1 MEKVYR
7 PRLTQREAQ
16 MLHRAIGESCL
27 RSMNAVEYWSKRLYQ
42 GTMSPEIVSDWE
54 NASKRERSLHRKLSK
69 LLGTSSRL
77 PRPPAKRNH
86 SR

>member
-7 PRLTQREAQ
+7 PRLTKREAQ

-27 RSMNAVEYWSKRLYQ
+27 RSKNAVEYWSKRLDQ
-42 GTMSPEIVSDWE
+42 GTMPPETVSDWE
-54 NASKRERSLHRKLSK
+54 NAYKRERSLHRKLSK

-77 PRPPAKRNH
+77 PRPPAKRHH